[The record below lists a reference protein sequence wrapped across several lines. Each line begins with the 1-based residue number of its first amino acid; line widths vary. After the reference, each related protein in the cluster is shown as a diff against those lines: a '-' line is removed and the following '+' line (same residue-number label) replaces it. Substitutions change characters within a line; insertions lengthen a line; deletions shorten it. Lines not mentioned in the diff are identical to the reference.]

1 MPNAYRRAHQID
13 RRKLLKISGAL
24 GTLSLTGLAV
34 AGNMPT
40 SFPMIHLPLPVEHLP
55 EEVIGAIIKLVGVG
69 PSGQNAVEYMVER
82 GVQGIEFVSAGSNAA
97 SIRRNK
103 ASKVIQFGR
112 EGDIPGNHRVRER
125 EAAELIA
132 GDIRAAIHGA
142 HMLFIAVCVDSH
154 IDAGAAMAI
163 ARIARKMGILTV
175 GVVTKPLEWKTCR
188 RMGSSEAE
196 LAELR
201 THVDSLLV
209 LHDDKLQSVPGN
221 QHWTNANDLLKIAVS
236 GFAEMINV
244 QGSVNVDF
252 EDVRIIMD
260 QPGKAIMGTAQA
272 SGPDR
277 ARLAADQALACPSIQ
292 GMGLSG
298 AQGVLVM
305 VATSKSSLKLFES
318 RLAINTIRASVS
330 LQAHIIYGNIY
341 DEALGDEMRIIVV
354 AAGIPDA
361 YEEKARA

>member
-1 MPNAYRRAHQID
+1 MPNAYRRANQID

-24 GTLSLTGLAV
+24 ATLSLTGLPA
-34 AGNMPT
+34 AANT
-40 SFPMIHLPLPVEHLP
+40 PMQFSMVLSPLPVEPIP
-55 EEVIGAIIKLVGVG
+55 EEMIGAIIKLVGVG

-82 GVQGIEFVSAGSNAA
+82 GVQGIEFISAGSNAS
-97 SIRRNK
+97 SIRRNT
-103 ASKVIQFGR
+103 ACKVIQFGCG
-112 EGDIPGNHRVRER
+112 GDAPGNHRALQL
-125 EAAELIA
+125 EAAELAA

-142 HMLFIAVCVDSH
+142 HMLFIAVGVDSRT
-154 IDAGAAMAI
+154 DAGAAMAI

-188 RMGSSEAE
+188 RMGTSEAE

-209 LHDDKLQSVPGN
+209 LHDDKLQAVQGN
-221 QHWTNANDLLKIAVS
+221 QDGTYANELLKIAVS
-236 GFAEMINV
+236 GFAEMINL

-260 QPGKAIMGTAQA
+260 QPGKAVMGTARA

-298 AQGVLVM
+298 AKGVLVM
-305 VATSKSSLKLFES
+305 VAASKSSLKLFES
-318 RLAINTIRASVS
+318 RLAMNTIRASVS
-330 LQAHIIYGNIY
+330 LQAHIIYGTIY
-341 DEALGDEMRIIVV
+341 DDALGDEMRITVV
-354 AAGIPDA
+354 AAGIHDA
-361 YEEKARA
+361 HQEKARA